1 MFFLY
6 RDYISNL
13 TYHIHIVLAKT
24 HAHITQSMFVKIFY
38 SKVTENNIT
47 NEANCE
53 VYALPDSQKL
63 PV

>member
-1 MFFLY
+1 
-6 RDYISNL
+6 
-13 TYHIHIVLAKT
+13 
-24 HAHITQSMFVKIFY
+24 MFVKIFY

-47 NEANCE
+47 NEVNSE